1 MDREILVIVDPMCS
15 WCWGFSPTVEAMAGE
30 YAGRVPVFPI
40 VGGLRPLTAE
50 PMSGRAKAEV
60 RHHWADVE
68 NASGQ
73 SFDYSFFD
81 RDGFI
86 YDTEPACR
94 ALVTVRTLK
103 PEAALGF
110 LAAQHQAFYA
120 ENRDITDH
128 DVLVDLAETA
138 GVDRASFVD
147 IFPTRKMIYLTASDF
162 FRSQSMGVTGFP
174 TVVLRTD
181 EKLSLLTAGFRSFE
195 DLKPQLDDWLES
207 KPEVQ
212 NAAETDPL

>member
-174 TVVLRTD
+174 TVVLRT
-181 EKLSLLTAGFRSFE
+181 EGKLSLLTAGFRSFE